1 MGEVAQDDRLALIK
15 SRCQKVLLHAE
26 HRVLHQWKTR
36 ILKNSELLKSTQIS
50 LVATSVSNEFK
61 KVHLCAARYRRH

>member
-1 MGEVAQDDRLALIK
+1 MGEAAQNHRLALIK

-26 HRVLHQWKTR
+26 YRVLYQWKIG
-36 ILKNSELLKSTQIS
+36 ILRNSELLKSTQIS

-61 KVHLCAARYRRH
+61 KVHLCVARYRRH